1 VGLER
6 LNFLKGAMEGIEI
19 SNGRVGARR
28 DIALLRVKGYIDTQT
43 CGNMLNVITQVLN
56 DGAFHIIVDMGQ
68 VNYVSSAGWGVFVGE
83 IKGIRESGGDLKIVQ
98 MLPEVNEVFEM
109 LEFNRILASYDNI
122 EEAIDDFDLS
132 VGLDITKSIS
142 RTFRA
147 DSETST
153 HAAVAPPAPPPRK
166 PETGQAKGRATFVK
180 PKVNEQA
187 LPLGEQIKIIVI
199 DDPIQGAWKIK
210 SALNTER
217 FGFKKANL
225 FKILRTLR
233 KLNLDSKE
241 KRIRFYRSR

>member
-1 VGLER
+1 
-6 LNFLKGAMEGIEI
+6 MEGIEI
-19 SNGRVGARR
+19 SIGRVGARR

-43 CGNMLNVITQVLN
+43 CGKMLNVITQVLQ
-56 DGAFHIIVDMGQ
+56 DGAHHIIVDMGQ

-132 VGLDITKSIS
+132 IGLDITKSIS
-142 RTFRA
+142 RTYRA
-147 DSETST
+147 DNGGSST
-153 HAAVAPPAPPPRK
+153 EAVAPPAPPPRK
-166 PETGQAKGRATFVK
+166 PEKSPAKGRKSFVK
-180 PKVNEQA
+180 PKIDARV
-187 LPLGEQIKIIVI
+187 LPLSEQIKIAVI
-199 DDPIQGAWKIK
+199 EDPIQGALKIK
-210 SALNTER
+210 KTLDTEKY
-217 FGFKKANL
+217 GFKKVGY

-233 KLNLDSKE
+233 KLNLETKE